1 MAPPVPRPPARAL
14 GEAARAVPQRRRDA
28 SGGAAAAD
36 AAAACGAGGGTGRR
50 WRRGGGA
57 GRAAGEEA
65 AHGLRHR
72 AAAQVPDLVRGARQD
87 GDGQNGGVRRALASP
102 SFFRYFS
109 PSFPSVPRPPRSLL
123 SSVEEPPL
131 GPGAASP
138 RAACRGARPCRSVG
152 GGTGPRAAALSVG
165 STLRPPA
172 INPRFS
178 GPLMPRVAVC

>member
-28 SGGAAAAD
+28 SGGAAAA
-36 AAAACGAGGGTGRR
+36 AAAAAGGAGGGTGRR

-102 SFFRYFS
+102 SFFRFFS
-109 PSFPSVPRPPRSLL
+109 PFLSL
-123 SSVEEPPL
+123 SAA
-131 GPGAASP
+131 AASLAFIVRGGATS
-138 RAACRGARPCRSVG
+138 RAGGCLAAGGLSGRP
-152 GGTGPRAAALSVG
+152 AL
-165 STLRPPA
+165 
-172 INPRFS
+172 
-178 GPLMPRVAVC
+178 